1 MAYEILTPVE
11 MGKADKLTIAAGPY
25 DGYGLMLN
33 AGSAI
38 AHRLLADDGDASAFH
53 ILCGPGNNGG
63 DGYVVAR
70 LLAESG
76 ASVHVWSYGKPA
88 AQTDAAMALQD
99 CPVQPRPIAEFQ
111 PTPGSVIVDALFAAG
126 LNKAV
131 TGEAAEAIERA
142 NAAAARRVA
151 VDIPSGLDGLTGL
164 PLGPVFHAGRTITF
178 FRKKPGHLLYPGR
191 TLCGE
196 LVVADIGIRKDV
208 LAAIKPRCFENTPH
222 LWCERLP
229 APEANTHKYKR
240 GHVAVFSGGATAT
253 GAARLS
259 ALAAARAGAG
269 AVTVLSP
276 GEALAVN
283 AAHLTSIMLARCDH
297 NQDLQTFVETRK
309 ASAFVLGP
317 GFGIGERARAF
328 ALALLGYQPAQLVF
342 DADAITSFE
351 KHPDVLFH
359 AAGSTAEIRL
369 VLTPHEG
376 EFKRLFPDIA
386 GSETGSKVE
395 RAREAAARA
404 HAIIIYKGAD
414 TVIASPDGRAAINTN
429 GTPLLATAGSGDV
442 LAGLVASLMAQGMPP
457 FEAACAA
464 VFIHA
469 AAARSLGFGLIAEDL
484 PAVTAIVLGDLM
496 DDWQQE
502 KSARNEGVAP

>member
-38 AHRLLADDGDASAFH
+38 AGRLLADSGDAPEFH

-76 ASVHVWSYGKPA
+76 ANVHVWSYGKPA
-88 AQTDAAMALQD
+88 AQTDAAMALRD
-99 CPVQPRPIAEFQ
+99 CPVQPRPIAGFQ
-111 PTPGSVIVDALFAAG
+111 PTPGSVIVDALFGAG

-131 TGEAAEAIERA
+131 TGEAAEAIGRA
-142 NAAAARRVA
+142 NTDPFRRVA

-164 PLGPVFHAGRTITF
+164 PLGPVFNADRTITF
-178 FRKKPGHLLYPGR
+178 FRKKPGHLLYPGP

-196 LVVADIGIRKDV
+196 LAVVDIGIRKDV

-229 APEANTHKYKR
+229 APEGNTHKYKR

-259 ALAAARAGAG
+259 ALAAARGGAG

-283 AAHLTSIMLARCDH
+283 ATHLTSIMLARCDH

-317 GFGIGERARAF
+317 GFGIGERTREF
-328 ALALLGYQPAQLVF
+328 ALALLGYPARFVF

-386 GSETGSKVE
+386 RSETLSKLE
-395 RAREAAARA
+395 RARKAAARA

-484 PAVTAIVLGDLM
+484 PAVAAIVLGDVM
-496 DDWQQE
+496 DEWRQE
-502 KSARNEGVAP
+502 QSARNEGVAP